1 MNTINLTPDEFAARF
16 APVAAATPDNYFI
29 RNRETGKLELHFDK
43 ATYDELT
50 DAQKQSI
57 RSNFLWGRRTG
68 CWISRAKE
76 PNLWHAERTAKD
88 LGLADAGTTGERLSF
103 AEQQQRKA
111 ERAERRADRFED
123 RAIDAEQNAKRLQ
136 KPIEDRRG
144 DIAFFTQPNIDSS
157 AGRAFARRREKMFA
171 AFDRGMEE
179 YRKSEH
185 YRERAEIARRT
196 AGRAELKDRGF
207 IDRRIRE
214 CEANVRK
221 LRRSIEEYETV
232 TMPKAIEGTLRRYT
246 GEPVSVEDVQAQMDH
261 WLDRLEAELDKLGYY
276 QDAMDALGGVQ
287 YSQENIRPGYEV
299 RVKTFGVIRVM
310 SAGPKNFTGTTQ
322 HGITLTYSYAEI
334 IELVSSEPEAPK
346 THPFKVGES
355 FTLRNGVTHTIVK
368 VSAKTVT
375 LKPSE
380 GDPYRVT
387 PKYRPIPAAV
397 EGGASA
403 PTSDGKIGDLP
414 SVAATRSG
422 AADKW
427 RWVMHVGGSHWSAEF
442 IYRD

>member
-1 MNTINLTPDEFAARF
+1 MENSKIVPIATTMTPDEFAARF
-16 APVAAATPDNYFI
+16 APPAATPTDYFI

-43 ATYDELT
+43 ASYDELT
-50 DAQKQSI
+50 DAQKQDV
-57 RSNFLWGRRTG
+57 RSAFLWGRNSG
-68 CWISRAKE
+68 CWISRCKE
-76 PNLWHAERTAKD
+76 PNLWHAERVAKA
-88 LGLADAGTTGERLSF
+88 LGLSDAGYSGERLSF
-103 AEQQQRKA
+103 AEQQERKA

-123 RAIDAEQNAKRLQ
+123 RAIDAEANAKRLQ

-185 YRERAEIARRT
+185 YRQRAEIARRT
-196 AGRAELKDRGF
+196 ADQAELKDRGF

-214 CEANVRK
+214 CESSIRK
-221 LRRSIEEYETV
+221 LRKSIEEYENLAL
-232 TMPKAIEGTLRRYT
+232 PKAQAGTLKRYN
-246 GEPVSVEDVQAQMDH
+246 GELVTVEDVQAQLDH

-276 QDAMDALGGVQ
+276 QDAMDALGGVAF
-287 YSQENIRPGYEV
+287 SQENIKPGFV
-299 RVKTFGVIRVM
+299 VKVKTFGSMKVM
-310 SAGPKNFTGTTQ
+310 STGPKNFTGATQ
-322 HGITLTYSYAEI
+322 HGSALTFSYAEI
-334 IELVSSEPEAPK
+334 TELVSSEPEAPQ

-387 PKYRPIPAAV
+387 PKYRPIPA
-397 EGGASA
+397 SN
-403 PTSDGKIGDLP
+403 
-414 SVAATRSG
+414 
-422 AADKW
+422 KW
-427 RWVMHVGGSHWSAEF
+427 QWVLHVGSTGWAAEF

>member
-1 MNTINLTPDEFAARF
+1 MDNSKIVPIAPTMTPDEFAARF
-16 APVAAATPDNYFI
+16 APAVTPTDYFI

-50 DAQKQSI
+50 DAQKKDI
-57 RSNFLWGRRTG
+57 RSNFLWGRNSG

-76 PNLWHAERTAKD
+76 PNLWHAERVAKT
-88 LGLADAGTTGERLSF
+88 LGLADAGSSGERLSF
-103 AEQQQRKA
+103 AEQQERKA
-111 ERAERRADRFED
+111 ERAERRAERFED

-171 AFDRGMEE
+171 AFDRGTEE

-196 AGRAELKDRGF
+196 ADQTELKDKGF
-207 IDRRIRE
+207 IQRRIRE
-214 CEANVRK
+214 CESSIRK
-221 LRRSIEEYETV
+221 LRKNIEEYETKAL
-232 TMPKAIEGTLRRYT
+232 PKAQEGTLKRYN
-246 GEPVSVEDVQAQMDH
+246 GELITVEDVQAQLDH

-276 QDAMDALGGVQ
+276 QDAMDALGGVAF
-287 YSQENIRPGYEV
+287 SQENIKPGFV
-299 RVKTFGVIRVM
+299 VKVKSFGSMKVM
-310 SAGPKNFTGTTQ
+310 STGPKNFTGATQ
-322 HGITLTYSYAEI
+322 HGSALTFSYAEI

-375 LKPSE
+375 LKPSQ

-387 PKYRPIPAAV
+387 PKYRPIPA
-397 EGGASA
+397 SN
-403 PTSDGKIGDLP
+403 
-414 SVAATRSG
+414 
-422 AADKW
+422 KW
-427 RWVMHVGGSHWSAEF
+427 QWVMHVGSTGWAAEF

>member
-1 MNTINLTPDEFAARF
+1 MESNITPILTPDEFAARY
-16 APVAAATPDNYFI
+16 APPAATPADYFI

-43 ATYDELT
+43 ASYDALT
-50 DAQKQSI
+50 DAQKQDI
-57 RSNFLWGRRTG
+57 RSNFLWGRSSG

-76 PNLWHAERTAKD
+76 PNLWHAERVAKG
-88 LGLADAGTTGERLSF
+88 LGLADAGSSGERLSF

-111 ERAERRADRFED
+111 DRAERRAERYED
-123 RAIDAEQNAKRLQ
+123 RAIDAEANAKRLQ

-157 AGRAFARRREKMFA
+157 SGRAFARRREKMFA

-196 AGRAELKDRGF
+196 ADHAELKDKGF
-207 IDRRIRE
+207 IMRRIRE
-214 CEANVRK
+214 CESNIRK
-221 LRRSIEEYETV
+221 LRSSIEEYEIKL
-232 TMPKAIEGTLRRYT
+232 MPRAQEGTLKRYN
-246 GEPVSVEDVQAQMDH
+246 GEPMTVEDVQSQLDR

-276 QDAMDALGGVQ
+276 QDALDALGGVAF
-287 YSQENIRPGYEV
+287 SQENIKPGFV
-299 RVKTFGVIRVM
+299 VKVKTFGSLKVM
-310 SAGPKNFTGTTQ
+310 STGPKNFTGATQ
-322 HGITLTYSYAEI
+322 HGSALSFSYAEI
-334 IELVSSEPEAPK
+334 VELVSSEPEAPR

-375 LKPSE
+375 LKPDE
-380 GDPYRVT
+380 GDAYRVT
-387 PKYRPIPAAV
+387 PKYRPIPA
-397 EGGASA
+397 SN
-403 PTSDGKIGDLP
+403 
-414 SVAATRSG
+414 
-422 AADKW
+422 KW
-427 RWVMHVGGSHWSAEF
+427 QWVMHVGSTGWAAEF